1 MKTVKQAS
9 LILGTSI
16 MMMAG
21 CAFSAT
27 VAGQGD
33 MLETRYELPAL
44 QRVEIGGIGEV
55 NLIESDRRELVVHAQ
70 ENVLESLVITIRG
83 DELDIGP
90 ERGVNFSGRTEIIYD
105 LYIPEVEHISLS
117 VSLNLHSDGFA
128 TPDLTLD
135 FSGSVDADMVHL
147 DTRTLK
153 LDAAGSADVDL
164 SGNTERF
171 IIETAGS
178 ADVNAEALR
187 AQFVD
192 IDTAGSASIRVWAEQ
207 RLTVDAAGS
216 ADVRYAGRPLV
227 EQSAAGS
234 AKVRPLN

>member
-1 MKTVKQAS
+1 MLKVKHAPV
-9 LILGTSI
+9 ILATSI
-16 MMMAG
+16 MLMAG

-27 VAGQGD
+27 VTGQGD
-33 MLETRYELPAL
+33 MQATSYELPAL
-44 QRVEIGGIGEV
+44 ERVDIGGIGEV
-55 NLIESDRRELVVHAQ
+55 NLIESDRQELVVHAQ
-70 ENVLESLVITIRG
+70 DNVLESLVITIRG
-83 DELDIGP
+83 DELDIEP

-105 LYIPEVEHISLS
+105 LYIPDVERISLS
-117 VSLNLHSDGFA
+117 GSLNLHSDGFA
-128 TPDLTLD
+128 TPELTLD
-135 FSGSVDADMVHL
+135 FSGSVDAEMVHL
-147 DTRTLK
+147 DTRSLK

-164 SGNTERF
+164 SGDTEQF

-178 ADVNAEALR
+178 ASVNAEALR
-187 AQFVD
+187 AQIVD